1 MFPHFTRR
9 LSALVA
15 ACCALTA
22 AAAPAPEAEFLHST
36 TWSAGQQGHG
46 GFSGLEVWDKGRRF
60 ATISDRGTL
69 VTGRFT
75 RSGGRINGISATPPQ
90 RLHSVHGQELHD
102 AWADSEGLARRAD
115 GRLFISFEGHHRV
128 LGYDSPDRALRV
140 PRSNAMRSIPNGN
153 SGLEALAIDRGGRL
167 YTIPERSGRL
177 TRPFPVWR
185 LAGNR
190 WEQAFELPRD
200 GGFLVV
206 GADFGPDGRFY
217 VLERGFTG
225 FGFRSRVR
233 RFTLEGDRI
242 IRQDTLLETGTGR
255 HDNLEGISVWRDE
268 AGAIRLT
275 MISDDNFRAFQRTE
289 IVEYRVTD

>member
-1 MFPHFTRR
+1 MRPRFTRC
-9 LSALVA
+9 LSALVV
-15 ACCALTA
+15 ACCALA
-22 AAAPAPEAEFLHST
+22 ASAAPAPEAEFLHSV
-36 TWSAGQQGHG
+36 TWRVDRDDHG
-46 GFSGLEVWDKGRRF
+46 GFSGLEVWDAGRRF

-69 VTGRFT
+69 VTGSLQ
-75 RSGGRINGISATPPQ
+75 RSGGRITGISAAPPQ
-90 RLHSVHGQELHD
+90 RLHSVNGQELHD
-102 AWADSEGLARRAD
+102 SWADSEGLARRAD
-115 GRLFISFEGHHRV
+115 GRLYVSFEGHHRV
-128 LGYDSPDRALRV
+128 LGYDTPERAIRV
-140 PRSNAMRSIPNGN
+140 PRSTAMRRIPNGN
-153 SGLEALAIDRGGRL
+153 SGLEALAIDSQGRL

-185 LAGNR
+185 LENDH
-190 WEQAFELPRD
+190 WQQAFELPRD

-255 HDNLEGISVWRDE
+255 HDNLEGISVWRDA

-289 IVEYRVTD
+289 IVEYRVAD